1 LSWPNPISCSESPA
15 QRVRAS
21 RLVISHCLTAPHSS
35 NHKDSQIALTHI
47 REYIKNAICTA
58 FFTKAKGTL
67 PPEKRHFLCLLK
79 TWGALAPLPPP
90 PPPSGS
96 YAPEYSVCN
105 TTTSK
110 CTRL

>member
-79 TWGALAPLPPP
+79 TWGALAPLSSPPP
-90 PPPSGS
+90 LRFLRPWI
-96 YAPEYSVCN
+96 
-105 TTTSK
+105 
-110 CTRL
+110 